1 MAFINGYQYTT
12 ETEAIIARQQTLTPI
27 IQSTNPKYL

>member
-1 MAFINGYQYTT
+1 MLGYKYTT
-12 ETEAIIARQQTLTPI
+12 EQEAIIAHQQTLTPI